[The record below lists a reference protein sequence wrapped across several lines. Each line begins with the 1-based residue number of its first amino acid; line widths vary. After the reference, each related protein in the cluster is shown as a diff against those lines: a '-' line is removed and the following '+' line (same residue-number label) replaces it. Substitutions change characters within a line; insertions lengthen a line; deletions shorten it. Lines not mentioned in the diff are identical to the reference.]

1 VNLLLAFA
9 LLPLAL
15 LAGAVSVAAW
25 ETRRH
30 KIRLLPD
37 ERHVALTQDGWHLAL
52 HRYRPR
58 AEGPGRGPVILCHG
72 LLANRANVDLDER
85 RSLARALAAHGL
97 DARVLELRG
106 AGFSRDPKG
115 HRGLG
120 RITFDD
126 YVQRDLPAAIEA
138 VCKETGQAQVQWVG
152 HSMGGMVLYAYL
164 SHREDPRIASAVTIA
179 SPVDFRV
186 LARTSRRML
195 RLRPLL
201 RLRWVPIG
209 LGLRILIP
217 FFERSRTRLLRLG
230 LVESNL
236 RSGDVGDILVNVIEA
251 FGPAP
256 VLAQFGEWVEHGVFR
271 SRDGRCAY
279 GDLTHARC
287 PLLVIAAGQDF
298 VAPPA
303 SVHPALD
310 RAPAEEKVYRLFGTS
325 SGDEREFGHGD
336 IVLSDAARES
346 VFPVVAEWLVRH
358 APSP

>member
-1 VNLLLAFA
+1 VNPLLALA

-15 LAGAVSVAAW
+15 LAAAVGIAAW

-30 KIRLLPD
+30 RIRVLPD

-58 AEGPGRGPVILCHG
+58 AQGAGHGPVILCHG

-85 RSLARALAAHGL
+85 RSLARALAARGF
-97 DARVLELRG
+97 DAWILELRG
-106 AGFSRDPKG
+106 AGFSRDPAG

-138 VCKETGQAQVQWVG
+138 VCKETGSAEVQWVG

-179 SPVDFRV
+179 SPMDFKV
-186 LARTSRRML
+186 LAQTSRRML

-201 RLRWVPIG
+201 RLGWVPIG
-209 LGLRILIP
+209 LGLRVLIP
-217 FFERSRTRLLRLG
+217 CLERSRRRLLRLG
-230 LVESNL
+230 LVGSNL
-236 RSGDVGDILVNVIEA
+236 HPGDVGDILVNVIEG

-271 SRDGRCAY
+271 SRDGKWSY
-279 GDLTHARC
+279 GDLTHLRC
-287 PLLVIAAGQDF
+287 PLLVIAADQDF

-310 RAPAEEKVYRLFGTS
+310 RAPAEEKAYRLFGTS
-325 SGDEREFGHGD
+325 SGDEHEYGHGD